1 MAPYRIS
8 DLPMDNHKQLINA
21 LCIKD
26 LEGRRRMSEERKDLE
41 NLVQRIDEL
50 LVVLNRVAEDL
61 RQVSISLKS
70 IAVSQLP
77 QPVTAP
83 PTPTPVLPKVPERVQ
98 AIEDIKMMFPE
109 DLENLLSFEEKE
121 DYIMIK
127 PRQFLGSE
135 NFAKIASVVRGIG
148 GDYVSA
154 GKASHFR
161 VPRKRA

>member
-1 MAPYRIS
+1 
-8 DLPMDNHKQLINA
+8 
-21 LCIKD
+21 
-26 LEGRRRMSEERKDLE
+26 MSEERKDLE

-70 IAVSQLP
+70 MAVSQLP
-77 QPVTAP
+77 QPVTIP
-83 PTPTPVLPKVPERVQ
+83 PTPAPVLPKVPERVQ

-135 NFAKIASVVRGIG
+135 NFAKIASAVRGIG
-148 GDYVSA
+148 GEYISA

>member
-1 MAPYRIS
+1 
-8 DLPMDNHKQLINA
+8 
-21 LCIKD
+21 
-26 LEGRRRMSEERKDLE
+26 MSEEGKVLE
-41 NLVQRIDEL
+41 RLVERIDEL

-70 IAVSQLP
+70 IAVSQLA
-77 QPVTAP
+77 QPAAV
-83 PTPTPVLPKVPERVQ
+83 PTPTPAPTPVMPKVPERVQ
-98 AIEDIKMMFPE
+98 SIEDIKMMFPE
-109 DLENLLSFEEKE
+109 DLENLLSFEDKE

-161 VPRKRA
+161 VPRKRT